1 VDNPEQQLDFFTKSM
16 VAPRA
21 LKKAAVV
28 SKGKDECK
36 VRLKGGDRDY
46 WMGTDIVMLSLRLWV
61 SEPINVR

>member
-1 VDNPEQQLDFFTKSM
+1 M